1 MAYELTPEMVSSITD
16 VERAFSTTRL
26 LPPMDEIPEEFFS
39 DENIYTKISNAM
51 IFQQNMPNGVVLF
64 DKGYEEAD
72 MVKCVEA
79 HAESY
84 SPKHE
89 HKVAGVAYMISL
101 MCTIDEV
108 K

>member
-1 MAYELTPEMVSSITD
+1 MTYKLTPELVSSITD

-39 DENIYTKISNAM
+39 DENIYTKIARAIVLQQAIPNAV
-51 IFQQNMPNGVVLF
+51 ISF
-64 DKGYEEAD
+64 DKGYEQAA

-84 SPKHE
+84 SPSHE
-89 HKVAGVAYMISL
+89 HKVAGIAYMISL
-101 MCTIDEV
+101 MCAIDEV